1 MLAIERKQT
10 DLAPIFRDIF
20 LKMATI
26 LKKCEESQDTWEA
39 SVIRG
44 SVYDKPFPITAEE
57 NWILMDIGL
66 IAVGQLFDF
75 EEPRSLERQ
84 APLVL
89 PGNLHIKSNN
99 IVIDIKRKRMEF
111 RNAPLHRN
119 HAESIL
125 REKQINLSYLIKIHL
140 VSTC

>member
-1 MLAIERKQT
+1 MLAEDLLTVGFLRMLATGTKQT
-10 DLAPIFRDIF
+10 DLAPIYTDTI

-39 SVIRG
+39 SAIRD

-89 PGNLHIKSNN
+89 PGNLHIKINN
-99 IVIDIKRKRMEF
+99 IVAHIK
-111 RNAPLHRN
+111 
-119 HAESIL
+119 
-125 REKQINLSYLIKIHL
+125 
-140 VSTC
+140 